1 MWSELR
7 VVLRR
12 ARPELTVAA
21 PTATTWQSLYDLYWT
36 LAIIAGTITI
46 GALVFFT
53 IKYRSKTGIGASS
66 ETERKTSLRP
76 VMIIV
81 ILMAIT
87 LGSAAFESFQAI
99 AVYNSR
105 LNDPSAIHVSVTAQ
119 RFSWSFNCTSGCGVA
134 GVLTV
139 PHNTTIVLD
148 ITSID
153 VFHSFGIPALKVKAD
168 AIPGR
173 TNTIWFSAPAGVY
186 RIQCYELCGTGH
198 AFMVAKLIV
207 V

>member
-1 MWSELR
+1 MLPE
-7 VVLRR
+7 

-36 LAIIAGTITI
+36 LAIAAGTITI

-53 IKYRSKTGIGASS
+53 VKYRSKTGEQVPSRTD
-66 ETERKTSLRP
+66 EKTPVRP
-76 VMIIV
+76 VIIIV
-81 ILMAIT
+81 LLMAIILT
-87 LGSAAFESFQAI
+87 SAAFESFQAI
-99 AVYNSR
+99 AFYNSK
-105 LNDPSAIHVSVTAQ
+105 LNDPNAIHVTVTAQ

-153 VFHSFGIPALKVKAD
+153 VFHSFGIPALRVKAD

-173 TNTIWFSAPAGVY
+173 TNTIWFSAPAGTY
-186 RIQCYELCGTGH
+186 RIQCYELCGNGH
-198 AFMVAKLIV
+198 AFMIAKLNV